1 MASQRSALEDLQS
14 RLLAAEERLRM
25 AEIAG
30 GIATFEHDFST
41 GAWTLSGRFWNLLDR
56 EGSEPPTFEEVAR
69 SVFPDDLLKLQAA
82 AEAARTAGTLQAE
95 FRLRLGKDV
104 RWIEARGRTV
114 TADGEPRLWGAFYDI
129 SQRKALEA
137 RLLGLNETL
146 EARIG
151 ELGDETRALGVL
163 NRATTAISANL
174 ELESVVQAVTD
185 AAVELSGAAFGAFF
199 YNLVSE
205 EGESYT
211 LYTLSGAPRAA
222 FEKFPMPRNT
232 AVFEP
237 TFRGTAIVRSPDILA
252 DPRYGKSAPHF
263 GMPKGHLPV
272 RSYLAVPVI
281 ARTGEVLGGLF
292 FGHPQPGMFTERA
305 ERLVTAI
312 AAQAAVAID
321 NVRLYQA
328 LQRELEARR
337 QAERDLRHLNETL
350 EQRAGER
357 TRELMETERR
367 FRLLVESVTDYA
379 IYMLDPAGNVVNW
392 NPGAQRIK
400 GYAREEV
407 LGQHFSRFYT
417 DEDRSLE
424 IPARALQTAATS
436 GKYETEGWRVR
447 KDGSRFWASVVVNA
461 IHDGQGE
468 LIGFAKVTRDLT
480 ERRAA
485 EEQLRQVQKMESV
498 GQLTGGVAHDF
509 NNLLTVIIGN
519 LDALQ
524 RHLREPVADMERL
537 RRSAENAMRGARRGE
552 SLTQRLLAFSRQQPL
567 EPRSVDIGRLVAG
580 MSDLLRR
587 TLGEQ
592 IAIETALTG
601 GLWQVEVDPNQ
612 LEVAILNLAINA
624 RDAMPDGGR
633 LTLETANVFLD
644 HAYAAGQ
651 SEVVPGQ
658 YVQLAI
664 SDNGAGMTPEVQA
677 RAFDPFFTTKD
688 VGQGT
693 GLGLS
698 QVYGF
703 VKQSRG
709 HVKIYSEPGEGTTIK
724 IYLPRLHI
732 EQPVESPKEMPT
744 AVRGQANETIL
755 VVEDDEDVRAS
766 TTEMLR
772 DLGYTILEAENA
784 RSGLQLLDGH
794 PEIRLLFTDVG
805 LPGGMNGRQ
814 LADEARRRRRS
825 LKVLFASGY
834 ARNAI
839 VHDGRLDPGVELI
852 TKPFTQAILAARVR
866 DILDAGA
873 TTGRVLIVEDE
884 VMIQMLAVQYL
895 EERGLKADVAGSA
908 TDALNKLRLIP
919 GGVDAVVIDLGLPD
933 RPGDVLVR
941 EIRSL
946 FPTMPI
952 VLASGAQHRE
962 LEKLARQQPRL
973 AIVGKPYTAD
983 ALIAALRGLGI
994 HC

>member
-1 MASQRSALEDLQS
+1 
-14 RLLAAEERLRM
+14 M

-30 GIATFEHDFST
+30 GIATFEHDFAT

-56 EGSEPPTFEEVAR
+56 EGSAPPTFEEVAR
-69 SVFPDDLLKLQAA
+69 SIFPDDLLKLQAA
-82 AEAARTAGTLQAE
+82 VEAARTAGTLQAD
-95 FRLRLGKDV
+95 FRLRLGADV
-104 RWIEARGRTV
+104 RWLEARGRTV
-114 TADGEPRLWGAFYDI
+114 GARRQPRLWGAFYDI
-129 SQRKALEA
+129 SQRKALES
-137 RLLGLNETL
+137 RLLRLNETL
-146 EARIG
+146 EARIA
-151 ELGDETRALGVL
+151 ELGEETRALGVL
-163 NRATTAISANL
+163 NRASTAISANL
-174 ELESVVQAVTD
+174 ELDSVVQAVTD

-205 EGESYT
+205 KGESYT
-211 LYTLSGAPRAA
+211 LYTLSGAPRSA

-232 AVFEP
+232 AVFAP
-237 TFRGTAIVRSPDILA
+237 TFRGTATVRSPDILA

-272 RSYLAVPVI
+272 RSYLAVPVT
-281 ARTGEVLGGLF
+281 ARSGEVLGGLF

-328 LQRELEARR
+328 LQRELEGRR
-337 QAERDLRHLNETL
+337 QAEEDLRRINETL

-357 TRELMETERR
+357 TRELADTERR
-367 FRLLVESVTDYA
+367 FRLLVEGVTDYA
-379 IYMLDPAGNVVNW
+379 IYMLDPVGNVVNW

-400 GYAREEV
+400 GYARQDV

-417 DEDRSLE
+417 DEDRSLG
-424 IPARALQTAATS
+424 IPTRALKTAATS

-447 KDGSRFWASVVVNA
+447 KDGSQFWASVVINA
-461 IHDGQGE
+461 IHDGEGE
-468 LIGFAKVTRDLT
+468 LMGFAKVTRDLT

-485 EEQLRQVQKMESV
+485 EEQLRQAQKMESV

-524 RHLREPVADMERL
+524 RHLREPAADSERL
-537 RRSAENAMRGARRGE
+537 KRSAENAMRGARRAE

-567 EPRSVDIGRLVAG
+567 DPRPVDVGRLIAG

-601 GLWQVEVDPNQ
+601 GLWQVDVDPNQ
-612 LEVAILNLAINA
+612 LEVAILNLAVNA
-624 RDAMPDGGR
+624 RDAMSNGGR

-664 SDNGAGMTPEVQA
+664 SDSGVGMTREVQA
-677 RAFDPFFTTKD
+677 KAFDPFFTTKD

-709 HVKIYSEPGEGTTIK
+709 HVKIYSEVGHGTTIK
-724 IYLPRLHI
+724 IYLPRLHAEQAI
-732 EQPVESPKEMPT
+732 ESPVEVPAP
-744 AVRGQANETIL
+744 VRGRANDTIL

-772 DLGYTILEAENA
+772 DLGYTILEAANA
-784 RSGLQLLDGH
+784 RDGLQLLDSH

-814 LADEARRRRRS
+814 LADEARRRRS
-825 LKVLFASGY
+825 NLKILFASGY

-852 TKPFTQAILAARVR
+852 TKPFTQDVLAARVR

-873 TTGRVLIVEDE
+873 TTGRVLVVEDE
-884 VMIQMLAVQYL
+884 AMIQMLAVQFL

-933 RPGDVLVR
+933 RPGEFLVR

-946 FPTMPI
+946 FPTLPV
-952 VLASGAQHRE
+952 VLASGAHHRE
-962 LEKLARQQPRL
+962 LEKLAREQSRL
-973 AIVGKPYTAD
+973 AIVGKPYTAET
-983 ALIAALRGLGI
+983 LMAALRSLGI

>member
-1 MASQRSALEDLQS
+1 MRGASR
-14 RLLAAEERLRM
+14 
-25 AEIAG
+25 
-30 GIATFEHDFST
+30 
-41 GAWTLSGRFWNLLDR
+41 
-56 EGSEPPTFEEVAR
+56 PTFEEIAR

-82 AEAARTAGTLQAE
+82 VEAARTAGTLQAE
-95 FRLRLGKDV
+95 FRLRLGKGV

-114 TADGEPRLWGAFYDI
+114 AADGEPRLWGAFYDI

-146 EARIG
+146 EARIA

-163 NRATTAISANL
+163 NSASTAISANL

-205 EGESYT
+205 KGESYT

-272 RSYLAVPVI
+272 RSYLAVPVT
-281 ARTGEVLGGLF
+281 ARSGEVLGGLF

-305 ERLVTAI
+305 ERLVIAI

-337 QAERDLRHLNETL
+337 QAEQDLRRINETL

-357 TRELMETERR
+357 TRELAETERR

-379 IYMLDPAGNVVNW
+379 IYMLDPSGNVVNW

-417 DEDRSLE
+417 DEDRSLGV
-424 IPARALQTAATS
+424 PARALETAATS

-447 KDGSRFWASVVVNA
+447 KDGSRFWASVVINA
-461 IHDGQGE
+461 IHDSKGE

-524 RHLREPVADMERL
+524 RHLREPAPDIERL
-537 RRSAENAMRGARRGE
+537 KRSADNAMRGARRGE

-567 EPRSVDIGRLVAG
+567 EPRPVDIGRLVAG

-592 IAIETALTG
+592 IAIETALSG

-612 LEVAILNLAINA
+612 LEIAILNLAVNA
-624 RDAMPDGGR
+624 RDAMPDGGK

-664 SDNGAGMTPEVQA
+664 SDSGAGMTPEVQA
-677 RAFDPFFTTKD
+677 KAFDPFFTTKD

-709 HVKIYSEPGEGTTIK
+709 HVKIYSEVGRRHHDQDLLAAAARRAGDRKHGGGGRASARPGE
-724 IYLPRLHI
+724 R
-732 EQPVESPKEMPT
+732 
-744 AVRGQANETIL
+744 
-755 VVEDDEDVRAS
+755 DD
-766 TTEMLR
+766 
-772 DLGYTILEAENA
+772 
-784 RSGLQLLDGH
+784 
-794 PEIRLLFTDVG
+794 
-805 LPGGMNGRQ
+805 PGGGGRRGR
-814 LADEARRRRRS
+814 A
-825 LKVLFASGY
+825 
-834 ARNAI
+834 
-839 VHDGRLDPGVELI
+839 RLDHRDAAGPGLHHPRGAER
-852 TKPFTQAILAARVR
+852 PQRPAAAR
-866 DILDAGA
+866 
-873 TTGRVLIVEDE
+873 
-884 VMIQMLAVQYL
+884 
-895 EERGLKADVAGSA
+895 
-908 TDALNKLRLIP
+908 
-919 GGVDAVVIDLGLPD
+919 
-933 RPGDVLVR
+933 
-941 EIRSL
+941 
-946 FPTMPI
+946 
-952 VLASGAQHRE
+952 
-962 LEKLARQQPRL
+962 
-973 AIVGKPYTAD
+973 
-983 ALIAALRGLGI
+983 
-994 HC
+994 